1 MRHLSSQAAHGI
13 LWNNILTEDQMA
25 TVVAQQVTAAKR
37 GSMTGAYVALG
48 AGMVCI
54 SWSAIFVRWTDIPGA
69 ASAFY
74 RLLIPAV
81 VLVPTFFFGKHSIRQ
96 SSRVNAKTLL
106 IVAGGGIFF
115 ALDLAFY
122 NTSIL
127 RTSAANATLLGNSTP
142 IAVGLLTWLIFGKR
156 TAGAFWTGLLL
167 AIVGSGVIFWG
178 DFARHTQLGAGDL
191 MAVAAAV
198 FFGVYLMATE
208 KVRATTS
215 TLVFLR
221 LAIFSSAVFLLFINL
236 ALGISLRVPTVR
248 SWLPLLGLGLVTQL
262 GGYLALTYAM
272 GRLKATVTSIA
283 LLAQVPITA
292 VLAALLL
299 HEPVGATQITGGI
312 LVLMGVA
319 LALRPAHPEEEANV

>member
-1 MRHLSSQAAHGI
+1 
-13 LWNNILTEDQMA
+13 MA
-25 TVVAQQVTAAKR
+25 TVVAQQVRATKP
-37 GSMTGAYVALG
+37 GSMTGAYLALG
-48 AGMVCI
+48 IGMVCI

-74 RLLIPAV
+74 RLLIPGL
-81 VLVPTFFFGKHSIRQ
+81 VLAPTFFFGKHSIRQ
-96 SSRVNAKTLL
+96 PSRANFKTLL
-106 IVAGGGIFF
+106 MIAGGGIFF

-156 TAGAFWTGLLL
+156 PNGAFWIGLLL
-167 AIVGSGVIFWG
+167 AIAGGGVIFWG
-178 DFARHTQLGAGDL
+178 DIARHTQLGAGDL
-191 MAVAAAV
+191 MAVAAAF

-221 LAIFSSAVFLLFINL
+221 LAIFSSAVFLLIVNL
-236 ALGISLRVPTVR
+236 ALGISLRVPRAR
-248 SWLPLLGLGLVTQL
+248 SWFPLVALGLVTQL

-272 GRLKATVTSIA
+272 GRLEATVTSIA
-283 LLAQVPITA
+283 LLAQVRITA
-292 VLAALLL
+292 VLAAVLL
-299 HEPVGATQITGGI
+299 HEPVGATQIIGGV
-312 LVLMGVA
+312 LVLIGVA

>member
-1 MRHLSSQAAHGI
+1 MATTAAAHRVS
-13 LWNNILTEDQMA
+13 A
-25 TVVAQQVTAAKR
+25 TKQ

-74 RLLIPAV
+74 RLLIPAL
-81 VLVPTFFFGKHSIRQ
+81 VLAPTFFFGKDSITHSP
-96 SSRVNAKTLL
+96 RVNFKTLL
-106 IVAGGGIFF
+106 MVAGGGIFF

-156 TAGAFWTGLLL
+156 PNGAFWIGLLL
-167 AIVGSGVIFWG
+167 AIAGSAVIFWR

-191 MAVAAAV
+191 MALAAAV

-221 LAIFSSAVFLLFINL
+221 LAIFSSAIFLLFVDL
-236 ALGISLRVPTVR
+236 ALGISLRVPTLR
-248 SWLPLLGLGLVTQL
+248 SWLPLVALGLVTQL

-292 VLAALLL
+292 LLAALLL
-299 HEPVGATQITGGI
+299 HEPVGAAQIFGGI
-312 LVLMGVA
+312 LVLIGVA